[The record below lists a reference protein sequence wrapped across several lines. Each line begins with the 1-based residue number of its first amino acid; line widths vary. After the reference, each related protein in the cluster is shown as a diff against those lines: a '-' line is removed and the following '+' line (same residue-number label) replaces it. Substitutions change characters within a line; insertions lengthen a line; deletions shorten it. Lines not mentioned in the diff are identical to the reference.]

1 MLEHSPG
8 RTTPKYDSNG
18 QPLITMENLEW
29 IKKTMEANRRAQLNV
44 SENAS
49 ADATI
54 ESDQAM
60 DLARQIG
67 DQMIA

>member
-1 MLEHSPG
+1 
-8 RTTPKYDSNG
+8 
-18 QPLITMENLEW
+18 MENLEW

>member
-1 MLEHSPG
+1 M
-8 RTTPKYDSNG
+8 N
-18 QPLITMENLEW
+18 PLITMENLEW
-29 IKKTMEANRRAQLNV
+29 IKKAMEANRRAQISV

-60 DLARQIG
+60 ELARQIG
-67 DQMIA
+67 D